1 MQRLATPA
9 LFLGLVGLAVGVG
22 LRLYR
27 PLSTTAWA
35 AALIAGGLLIV
46 LAMIASLSGYRDLWG
61 RRATRYG
68 LNSLVMI
75 VLMLGVVVLVEAV
88 SLRHNWRADLTEN
101 RRYSLAP
108 QTIKLLKELKVPVKA
123 ALFFRSDQPKR
134 TAEELLRQYSA
145 RSEGKF
151 TWEFIDLDRNPMA
164 AVQYGVEAY
173 NTVILT
179 ATPPGGKPKQEKITS
194 TEEEA
199 LTNALIRVTRE
210 GKRTI
215 YFVKGH
221 GEKELAGSEPGG
233 LNQLK
238 TEIEKLNYET
248 KELVLARESKLPADA
263 AIVVVAGAQKDL
275 LPTEV
280 DALASYIG
288 SAGKVL
294 FMIDPIQAPGIGAL
308 LERYG
313 LGLGND
319 MIMDVS
325 PLSRLN
331 NFGPAAPIVV
341 EYPQHPITRGFRA
354 ITIFPESR
362 TVTTKEKAPEGATVQ
377 ALARTS
383 SQSWAER
390 NLEAVRRGE
399 TKPDPEDPVGP
410 LTLAAV
416 ATVDARDVPDD
427 RKGAKARLVVI
438 GDSDFV
444 TNRWLNFEA
453 NRDFLLNILSWLAE
467 EENLIAIRPKEN
479 RPSPIFLTDRQALAF
494 NFIPPLIPLVMIG
507 VGVASWWR
515 RRRL

>member
-9 LFLGLVGLAVGVG
+9 LLLGLLVLVLGGG

-27 PLSTTAWA
+27 PLSTTVWA
-35 AALIAGGLLIV
+35 TALIAGGLLVV
-46 LAMIASLSGYRDLWG
+46 LGLAASVSGYRDVWG

-75 VLMLGVVVLVEAV
+75 VLLLGVVVLVEAV

-108 QTIKLLKELKVPVKA
+108 QTVKVLKELPVPVKA

-173 NTVILT
+173 NTVVLT
-179 ATPPGGKPKQEKITS
+179 ATPPGGQPKQEKITS

-199 LTNALIRVTRE
+199 LTNALIRVTRS
-210 GKRTI
+210 GKRI
-215 YFVKGH
+215 VYFVKGH
-221 GEKELAGSEPGG
+221 GEKELASTEPNG

-238 TEIEKLNYET
+238 TAIEKLNYET

-263 AIVVVAGAQKDL
+263 AIVVVAGAQKDF

-280 DALASYIG
+280 DALAGYIG
-288 SAGKVL
+288 GAGKVL
-294 FMIDPIQAPGIGAL
+294 FMVDPMQAPGLNTL
-308 LERYG
+308 LGRYG

-319 MIMDVS
+319 LILDVS

-331 NFGPAAPIVV
+331 NFGPGAPIVV
-341 EYPQHPITRGFRA
+341 DYPQHPITRGFRSF
-354 ITIFPESR
+354 TIFPEAR
-362 TVTTKEKAPEGATVQ
+362 TVTTQEKAPEGATVQ
-377 ALARTS
+377 ALAQTS
-383 SQSWAER
+383 SQSWAEK
-390 NLEAVRRGE
+390 NLEAVKRGDF
-399 TKPDPEDPVGP
+399 KPDPDDPVGP
-410 LTLAAV
+410 LTVAAV
-416 ATVDARDVPDD
+416 ATVDARDVAED
-427 RKGAKARLVVI
+427 RKGAKARMVVI

-444 TNRWLNFEA
+444 SNRWLNFEA
-453 NRDFLLNILSWLAE
+453 NRDFFLNTLSWLAE

-479 RPSPIFLTDRQALAF
+479 RPSPIFLSDRQSLAF
-494 NFIPPLIPLVMIG
+494 NLIPPLIPLVMIAF
-507 VGVASWWR
+507 GVASWWR

>member
-1 MQRLATPA
+1 
-9 LFLGLVGLAVGVG
+9 
-22 LRLYR
+22 
-27 PLSTTAWA
+27 
-35 AALIAGGLLIV
+35 
-46 LAMIASLSGYRDLWG
+46 
-61 RRATRYG
+61 
-68 LNSLVMI
+68 MI
-75 VLMLGVVVLVEAV
+75 VLMLGVIGLVEAV
-88 SLRHNWRADLTEN
+88 SYRHNWRADLTEN

-108 QTIKLLKELKVPVKA
+108 QTIKVLSELKAPVKA

-134 TAEELLRQYSA
+134 TTEELLRQYAS

-173 NTVILT
+173 NTVVLT
-179 ATPPGGKPKQEKITS
+179 ATPPGGQPKQEKITS

-221 GEKELAGSEPGG
+221 GEKELTSSEPGG

-238 TEIEKLNYET
+238 TAIEKLNYEA
-248 KELVLARESKLPADA
+248 KELVLVRESKLPADA
-263 AIVVVAGAQKDL
+263 AIVVVAGVQKDL

-280 DALASYIG
+280 DALASYVAA
-288 SAGKVL
+288 AGKVL
-294 FMIDPIQAPGIGAL
+294 FMVDPMQAPGVTAL

-319 MIMDVS
+319 IVLDVS

-331 NFGPAAPIVV
+331 NFGPGAPIVV
-341 EYPQHPITRGFRA
+341 DYPQHPITRGFRA
-354 ITIFPESR
+354 YTIFPEAR
-362 TVTTKEKAPEGATVQ
+362 TVTTKEKPPEGATVQ
-377 ALARTS
+377 ALAQTS

-399 TKPDPEDPVGP
+399 FKPDPGDPVGP

-416 ATVDARDVPDD
+416 ATVDAKDVPDE

-453 NRDFLLNILSWLAE
+453 NRDFFLNILSWLAE
-467 EENLIAIRPKEN
+467 EENLISIRPKES
-479 RPSPIFLTDRQALAF
+479 RPSPIFLTDRQSLAF
-494 NFIPPLIPLVMIG
+494 NLVPPLIPLAMIA
-507 VGVASWWR
+507 VGVASWWQ